1 MILHKHFAGGNR
13 ESGNDIYLEN
23 EQRDSGADWFYW
35 GCLLYTSDAADEL

>member
-35 GCLLYTSDAADEL
+35 GFARKTQTAGR